1 VRHRLRSAICI
12 AVVALAG
19 VIAVG
24 SGCSNQWEG
33 ERCTA
38 ISNDPNPSTNGT
50 QDCQDG
56 LVCISAINIQ
66 ATGDYDRCCP
76 ANLASATVEA
86 CMMGTLAGG
95 NPTDGRDAAFV
106 ESGTDAA
113 DAKSTP
119 DGKEEDATDKDVK
132 AGDAKTEDAEKADAE
147 KDAGKAADAETDADK
162 DSTAD
167 SSSD

>member
-1 VRHRLRSAICI
+1 MRHRLRSAICI

-19 VIAVG
+19 VVAVG
-24 SGCSNQWEG
+24 SGCSNQGEG

-38 ISNDPNPSTNGT
+38 IGDDPNPSTNGT

-56 LVCISAINIQ
+56 LVCIPAINVQ
-66 ATGDYDRCCP
+66 ATGNYDRCCP
-76 ANLASATVEA
+76 ANLAQATVEA
-86 CMMGTLAGG
+86 CMMGSLAGG

-106 ESGTDAA
+106 ESGADAA
-113 DAKSTP
+113 DAKSSR
-119 DGKEEDATDKDVK
+119 DGKDEDVAEKDVK
-132 AGDAKTEDAEKADAE
+132 AADAKTEDAEKADGE
-147 KDAGKAADAETDADK
+147 KDADKDAEPDADK

>member
-1 VRHRLRSAICI
+1 VRHRLRSAVCI

-19 VIAVG
+19 VVAVG
-24 SGCSNQWEG
+24 SGCSNQGEG

-38 ISNDPNPSTNGT
+38 IGNAGGNPATNGT

-56 LVCISAINIQ
+56 LVCYTAFNIQ

-76 ANLASATVEA
+76 ANLAQATVEA
-86 CMMGTLAGG
+86 CMMGNVTGG
-95 NPTDGRDAAFV
+95 NPTAGRDAAFV

-113 DAKSTP
+113 DAKSMP
-119 DGKEEDATDKDVK
+119 DGKEEDVAEKDVK
-132 AGDAKTEDAEKADAE
+132 AADAKTEDAEKSDAE
-147 KDAGKAADAETDADK
+147 KDADKDAETDADK
-162 DSTAD
+162 DSTVD

>member
-1 VRHRLRSAICI
+1 VRHRLRSAICT

-19 VIAVG
+19 VVAVG
-24 SGCSNQWEG
+24 SGCSNQGEG
-33 ERCTA
+33 ERCTSIGNA
-38 ISNDPNPSTNGT
+38 GGNTATNGT

-56 LVCISAINIQ
+56 LVCYQAFNIQ

-76 ANLASATVEA
+76 ANLAQATVEA

-106 ESGTDAA
+106 ESGADAA
-113 DAKSTP
+113 DAKSTR
-119 DGKEEDATDKDVK
+119 DGKDEDVAEKDVK
-132 AGDAKTEDAEKADAE
+132 AADAKTEDAEKADAE
-147 KDAGKAADAETDADK
+147 KDAEPDADK
-162 DSTAD
+162 DSAAD